1 MQLEM
6 STSRGPLPKQLKGSS
21 RAGVRAAKNFS
32 RDVPLYPT
40 ANRKLPVP
48 ETTADEAADE
58 MPPTPREMELFNA
71 RITKQKRTTTN
82 HLKNS
87 KSMGRRPRKSDTN
100 QPLPPLS
107 KIENSNNGLDSR
119 LDSLIEMVREI
130 QTSAPTEKMFN
141 SGLESHARR
150 TPSSPPRVNFLQKSH
165 EGKLDVVPRL
175 KIEKLISPRV
185 QMYDYSPRATLSSE
199 RSQSSEHAYTFG
211 HAIPSPRSAF
221 SDIGSSRS
229 DGLNTPR

>member
-1 MQLEM
+1 M
-6 STSRGPLPKQLKGSS
+6 PKQLKGLS
-21 RAGVRAAKNFS
+21 RAGVRAAKTFS

-40 ANRKLPVP
+40 KNRKFPGP

-71 RITKQKRTTTN
+71 RISKQKRTATGN

-107 KIENSNNGLDSR
+107 KAEHSNNAGLDS
-119 LDSLIEMVREI
+119 LLEMTKAVREI
-130 QTSAPTEKMFN
+130 ETFAPTEKMFN
-141 SGLESHARR
+141 SGRESHERR
-150 TPSSPPRVNFLQKSH
+150 TPSSPPRVHFLQKSH
-165 EGKLDVVPRL
+165 EGKLNVVPRL

-185 QMYDYSPRATLSSE
+185 QMCDSPRATLSSE

-221 SDIGSSRS
+221 SDIGSSHS
-229 DGLNTPR
+229 DGVNTPR